1 MITLKSKIVKSEFIN
16 KAFSHAIN
24 KYNGSYMPIYQNQA
38 FMEGVKY
45 TLNELQLKK

>member
-1 MITLKSKIVKSEFIN
+1 MNVANLYAKYIYKQAWEPECRSE
-16 KAFSHAIN
+16 
-24 KYNGSYMPIYQNQA
+24 A